1 MSTTVRAVY
10 EEGVLKL
17 RRMLPLPPKSE
28 VTVTVEIPAGS
39 IEASSSGA
47 AAVVWPDIV
56 ARLNAIYGPKLLA
69 ENAVLAARSEERY

>member
-17 RRMLPLPPKSE
+17 RRLLPLPPRSE
-28 VTVTVEIPAGS
+28 VTVTVEMPADDAV
-39 IEASSSGA
+39 ASPSPLA
-47 AAVVWPDIV
+47 TVAWPDIL
-56 ARLNAIYGPKLLA
+56 ARLNAIYGSQLLP